1 MQQLGAEKR
10 LQPLLSRSLAQSR
23 LCPGYCS
30 PLLLSLLL
38 SSFRNYLQAPALL
51 WCLAESTAVHP
62 CPVKSSIA
70 AGRQMM

>member
-51 WCLAESTAVHP
+51 CAWQNQRQ
-62 CPVKSSIA
+62 SIPA
-70 AGRQMM
+70 LSRAQLQQAGR